1 MLYRNID
8 GPRHQRSMDRWMDA
22 WCICMYVC
30 RFIPDRKFIKQNP
43 RWRKNNN
50 TKNEIY
56 GNRCYIIQ
64 WENIHPSVRYAHIT
78 YGYRASI
85 VEYNNKHPAQIETEH
100 ECDKSE
106 VLYLMPIAPHFYSRC
121 QNPVCALFFSL
132 SIAIAIA
139 LQTCSIWHFGVA
151 GFWCLLCLF
160 SIVLRLICRRWC
172 CLLNR
177 VSVRECEPFT
187 YGWDFIC

>member
-1 MLYRNID
+1 MHMHVCVLCEY
-8 GPRHQRSMDRWMDA
+8 
-22 WCICMYVC
+22 C

-151 GFWCLLCLF
+151 GFGACSACSLLFCVWYIVVDVVCWIEWACESVNLLHTVEILF
-160 SIVLRLICRRWC
+160 
-172 CLLNR
+172 
-177 VSVRECEPFT
+177 VRSLC
-187 YGWDFIC
+187 GWKLPSHG